1 MVIEMNKVGP
11 VDSNNPETSHL
22 GTGASGKGVSPYA
35 TGGGGVTFER
45 KVAVQYLAHM
55 LVGDNASELGDS
67 RHVADVSF
75 QQAPRHSVDDLVVR
89 ATRSDESQPSL
100 VLALAVRRSPNL
112 VVSNNSSRELIKQ
125 FLCDI
130 KDNSP
135 ADGTEYRL
143 GLVVSDKQKHQKH
156 AEQLAQ
162 LADLARNQMD
172 APGFFELV
180 HTPDK
185 FDSGVRER
193 LNQLE
198 KLVEQGLDVDDL
210 SVIETGTTLP
220 RKRTWQLLSRLTVL
234 MPRLESPD
242 DKDWSEVVNIL
253 KSVARDSDLS
263 TASRLRDRLVA
274 LASDYLPKAARVD
287 LAMLRRDSHAL
298 LDLSVRRNQH
308 GWRILDDMNQTARKW
323 VRVEIASGEGDR
335 RRSVT
340 LDRHARAMELM
351 QRVSRSKAMMVVG
364 ESGVGKSALA
374 VSGLS
379 AVADTEPDQFQAICF
394 NLRHIPKLSIEFQEK
409 LGDRLSALLAELSAP
424 QRLLIID
431 GADAVTEDSQDAFRY
446 LVAAA
451 QDSDVKVVAV
461 ASIDSKQVVSD
472 DLNSCFD
479 NNVSEYVVPPLSD
492 SEIYEIT
499 GTFSE
504 LKPLNANPRS
514 RELLRRLVVVDLLV
528 RGGISGVP
536 LTDVDAMNEVWSGLV
551 RRREKSDRGS
561 PDKRA
566 LALLKLAELDLGK
579 GEWLDVINGIDSAAL
594 KGLRR
599 DGLLRTPLED
609 PFKIG
614 PEFSHE
620 EVRRYAVARLLLSA
634 RDGPA
639 SRLTQTGAPRWSLAA
654 ARLACQAW
662 LTRQPDT
669 TAPLSKDRLGV
680 LQRSFDALVESGHE
694 SRWGDV
700 PGEALLKLSD
710 PEVLLRNAWPGLLA
724 DNGHGLQRLA
734 RLVDQHHRD
743 CDNIVDVAVVEPI
756 IEILLR
762 ESEPV
767 SLKSGKYV
775 KDLLLTWLKG
785 HAMKKTIAGHP
796 LRILIR
802 QDFVEIWRAGE
813 RHLSKECNA
822 QTAARDEDMPEG
834 IEHERQLTAGELL
847 RKLKDEIPVMLAFLG
862 PDLGDDGVEIL
873 RKVAKDKPWRLGPV
887 VEDYFVGLAL
897 ANVGRGLL
905 AELTEAY
912 YLDDKV
918 GVTRLYWLED
928 WGVRPHGPRGPTEPH
943 AAQFC
948 GPFIPLFRSDFRNGV
963 RILNRLLNHAARV
976 HAHKLTQGDEPFE
989 ASTVGTFVS
998 ELKITGVCRLYV
1010 GDCNVWCWYSGIVV
1024 GPYPCLS
1031 ALQALERVC
1040 DEQIKAR
1047 IPIASIVPILLDG
1060 CESLAMVGFIVGL
1073 LLRHLESADDLLDP
1087 YLAEPIIWVQEFNR
1101 TVLKEMTGLAASSDG
1116 LVAPQR
1122 RLCPLH
1128 YASIYM
1134 VRKADGKRAS
1144 ELRALGETLVDNAR
1158 RLADRMRA
1166 NEPVQKDFV
1175 ANTNEQEVVAEA
1187 RIWAR
1192 FLDRDPYHVYKT
1204 EDGWS
1209 CKMRLSDDIVEVLK
1223 DVNKDLDRKFEDQRL
1238 RNLYFTNYS
1247 KEDAADIEID
1257 ELVADITS
1265 ARKLLDNP
1273 SSYSI
1278 YPRNTYA
1285 LVAAVALEKYVVE
1298 GVDIPHN
1305 QLLFTVQFLLQIGEY
1320 VVESLQDEIEKMLF
1334 EQGADR
1340 SAARALPLLLLPAAA
1355 ELRTMLEEEDAAT
1368 TLERIAGAAVNLA
1381 QAVANEVRLYLARGL
1396 DHIWR
1401 TPCVEHRCCHHELGW
1416 QIITA
1421 TLSRCIVAENPE
1433 TGRYSLLGLNEPI
1446 AESLNNA
1453 AGHSIRV
1460 SQLDAAIR
1468 ALAPAVMAN
1477 VCVSEQA
1484 RVTLSA
1490 LLAAQRRS
1498 LLACPDEDPDPQGCH
1513 TLVSARALLTLA
1525 RDADDEA
1532 IYEYINAY
1540 ADHSAL
1546 LHKLL
1551 HSLSAAGEETCERA
1565 ATVRRL
1571 WPRLIRKV
1579 LQLNESGHTP
1589 FQGGEYGDLSLG
1601 SLIPNLTGEF
1611 SYLYRE
1617 VHGSPIKWWSPH
1629 ELESEV
1635 EEWLVHAAG
1644 NHKFADRLIGFIQ
1657 ELDPEEQACLGVPWV
1672 AKVVGVDRNRVVHPT
1687 SKLENWLIG
1696 MQDPAVDAGVL
1707 PVWQKVVDVLV
1718 VAGSSRLA
1726 PYSD

>member
-1 MVIEMNKVGP
+1 M
-11 VDSNNPETSHL
+11 
-22 GTGASGKGVSPYA
+22 
-35 TGGGGVTFER
+35 
-45 KVAVQYLAHM
+45 
-55 LVGDNASELGDS
+55 
-67 RHVADVSF
+67 
-75 QQAPRHSVDDLVVR
+75 
-89 ATRSDESQPSL
+89 
-100 VLALAVRRSPNL
+100 LALAVRRSPNL
-112 VVSNNSSRELIKQ
+112 VKSDDSSRKLIKQ

-130 KDNSP
+130 KENSP

-172 APGFFELV
+172 APGFFELI

-210 SVIETGTTLP
+210 SVIKTGATLP
-220 RKRTWQLLSRLTVL
+220 RERTWQLLSRLTVL

-242 DKDWSEVVNIL
+242 DKDWSEVVNNL

-274 LASDYLPKAARVD
+274 LASDYLPNAARVD

-308 GWRILDDMNQTARKW
+308 GWRILDTMDQSTRES

-351 QRVSRSKAMMVVG
+351 QRVSRSKAVMVVG

-394 NLRHIPKLSIEFQEK
+394 NLRHIPKLPIEFQEK

-472 DLNSCFD
+472 DLNNYFD
-479 NNVSEYVVPPLSD
+479 NDVLEYVVPPLSD
-492 SEIYEIT
+492 LEIHEIT
-499 GTFSE
+499 RTFSE

-536 LTDVDAMNEVWSGLV
+536 LTDVDAMNEVWSRLV
-551 RRREKSDRGS
+551 RRRGKSDRGS
-561 PDKRA
+561 PDKRE

-579 GEWLDVINGIDSAAL
+579 GERLDVINGIDSAAL
-594 KGLRR
+594 DGLRR
-599 DGLLRTPLED
+599 DGLLRPPLED

-662 LTRQPDT
+662 LTCQPDT

-710 PEVLLRNAWPGLLA
+710 PKALLRNAWPGLLA
-724 DNGHGLQRLA
+724 DNGRGLQRLA

-743 CDNIVDVAVVEPI
+743 CNNIVDVAVVEPI
-756 IEILLR
+756 IEILLK
-762 ESEPV
+762 ELVPW
-767 SLKSGKYV
+767 KSGKHA
-775 KDLLLTWLKG
+775 KDLLRDLLNLLREWLKG

-796 LRILIR
+796 LRILLR
-802 QDFVEIWRAGE
+802 QDLVEAWRAGE

-822 QTAARDEDMPEG
+822 QTAARDEGIPEKA
-834 IEHERQLTAGELL
+834 EHEHQLTVGELL
-847 RKLKDEIPVMLAFLG
+847 REFKDEIVLVLLALLG
-862 PDLGDDGVEIL
+862 SDLGDDGVAIL
-873 RKVAKDKPWRLGPV
+873 RKVAKDEPWQLGPMV
-887 VEDYFVGLAL
+887 DDPHQSLVSLAL
-897 ANVGRGLL
+897 INVERENIGRGLL

-912 YLDDKV
+912 YLDDNID
-918 GVTRLYWLED
+918 VTSLHWLED
-928 WGVRPHGPRGPTEPH
+928 WGVRPHGPRGPTEPR
-943 AAQFC
+943 AAWFY
-948 GPFIPLFRSDFRNGV
+948 GPFIWLFRSDFCNGV
-963 RILNRLLNHAARV
+963 RVLNRLLNHAAWV
-976 HAHKLTQGDEPFE
+976 HAHKRTQGDRSFE
-989 ASTVGTFVS
+989 AGTIGSFVS
-998 ELKITGVCRLYV
+998 ELKITGTCRLYV
-1010 GDCNVWCWYSGIVV
+1010 GDCDVWCWYRGTGV
-1024 GPYPCLS
+1024 GPHPCFS
-1031 ALQALERVC
+1031 ALQALEHVC
-1040 DEQIKAR
+1040 DERIKAG
-1047 IPIASIVPILLDG
+1047 IPIANIVPILLDG
-1060 CESLAMVGFIVGL
+1060 CESLAMVGLIVGL
-1073 LLRHLESADDLLDP
+1073 LVRHLESADDLLDP
-1087 YLAEPIIWVQEFNR
+1087 YLAEPIIWVQEFHR
-1101 TVLKEMTGLAASSDG
+1101 TVLKEKTGLAASSDG
-1116 LVAPQR
+1116 LVAPHR
-1122 RLCPLH
+1122 RGWSFH
-1128 YASIYM
+1128 EVSIHM
-1134 VRKADGKRAS
+1134 VINADGNRAS
-1144 ELRALGETLVDNAR
+1144 ELRALSETLVVNAR

-1166 NEPVQKDFV
+1166 NEPVQKEFV
-1175 ANTNEQEVVAEA
+1175 AGFNEQDMVAQVRA
-1187 RIWAR
+1187 WASY
-1192 FLDRDPYHVYKT
+1192 LDPDRYRLCKT
-1204 EDGWS
+1204 EGGWLVEIRS
-1209 CKMRLSDDIVEVLK
+1209 PDDVVEALGEL
-1223 DVNKDLDRKFEDQRL
+1223 NEDLDRTSEEKRL
-1238 RNLYFTNYS
+1238 LNRYFVNRS
-1247 KEDAADIEID
+1247 KEDITAIGVDELIADI
-1257 ELVADITS
+1257 AT
-1265 ARKLLDNP
+1265 ARRLLDNP
-1273 SSYSI
+1273 PSYSI
-1278 YPRNTYA
+1278 HPRDTYA

-1298 GVDIPHN
+1298 GAGIPHD
-1305 QLLFTVQFLLQIGEY
+1305 QLLFAAQFLLQIGEDP
-1320 VVESLQDEIEKMLF
+1320 VKSPQDEIEEMLF

-1340 SAARALPLLLLPAAA
+1340 SAARALPLLLLPAAV
-1355 ELRTMLEEEDAAT
+1355 ELRTMLEEEDATT

-1381 QAVANEVRLYLARGL
+1381 QAVANEVRLYLARSL
-1396 DHIWR
+1396 DHVWR
-1401 TPCVEHRCCHHELGW
+1401 TPCVEHGCCHHELGW
-1416 QIITA
+1416 RIITA
-1421 TLSRCIVAENPE
+1421 TLSRCIVVGNPE

-1446 AESLNNA
+1446 AESLNSA
-1453 AGHSIRV
+1453 ADHSIRV

-1468 ALAPAVMAN
+1468 ALASAGMAN

-1498 LLACPDEDPDPQGCH
+1498 LLACPDEDPDFQGCH

-1532 IYEYINAY
+1532 IYEHIDAY

-1546 LHKLL
+1546 LDHLL

-1589 FQGGEYGDLSLG
+1589 FQGGDYGDLALG

-1611 SYLYRE
+1611 YYLYRE
-1617 VHGSPIKWWSPH
+1617 VHGSPIKWWNPN

-1635 EEWLVHAAG
+1635 EAWLMHVPG
-1644 NHKFADRLIGFIQ
+1644 NRNFADRLIDFIR
-1657 ELDPEEQACLGVPWV
+1657 ELNPEEQACLGVPWV

-1696 MQDPAVDAGVL
+1696 MRDPAVDARVL